1 MVDFLPLADGS
12 YEKVLWWGK
21 ALEVPVVG
29 GIVSGVCRL
38 RVRDK
43 GDTVPGVGGRVVR
56 AAIVPVVDVS
66 ILTSE
71 LPSPLSLMAKV
82 SETNPPGE

>member
-1 MVDFLPLADGS
+1 MVESPPLADGS

-21 ALEVPVVG
+21 ALQVPVVG
-29 GIVSGVCRL
+29 GKVSGVCRL
-38 RVRDK
+38 RVRNQ

-56 AAIVPVVDVS
+56 AASVPVVDVS

-82 SETNPPGE
+82 SETNPPGK